1 MKLSEVTE
9 ALVAIIKT
17 VDGIKS
23 VYVGDETNI
32 ATAPVVIVDPTDRSR
47 ELYSTGRRTQNT
59 YNVTITILY
68 SKMGDPRDNRLESM
82 KLAENVEDTLNS
94 SFALNGQI
102 VSGYV
107 TSLENGFSERRNSL
121 YVATQLTW
129 EGMSITSLEE

>member
-9 ALVAIIKT
+9 ALVGIIKG
-17 VDGIKS
+17 VEEIKA

-32 ATAPVVIVDPTDRSR
+32 ATAPVVIVDPTDRTR

-68 SKMGDPRDNRLESM
+68 SKMGDPRDNRLDSM
-82 KLAENVEDTLNS
+82 RLAETIEDTLNA

-107 TSLENGFSERRNSL
+107 TGLENGFSERRNSL

-129 EGMSITSLEE
+129 EGMSVTTLEE